1 MPAALRRRIGD
12 AFLGAS
18 GVVIVVSVLVAAD
31 HRVRESA
38 SMLISGDR
46 PLMGLA
52 DVAGRAGNFV
62 QIAAHVVLR
71 FGVEHPFLTVFAV
84 AAAVLVAAVSWL

>member
-1 MPAALRRRIGD
+1 MPAALRRRVGD

-31 HRVRESA
+31 HRLRERA

-52 DVAGRAGNFV
+52 DLAGRAGDLV
-62 QIAAHVVLR
+62 RIAAHLALR
-71 FGVEHPFLTVFAV
+71 FGVEHPLLTVFAV

>member
-1 MPAALRRRIGD
+1 MPAALRRRVGD

-18 GVVIVVSVLVAAD
+18 GVLIVVSVLVAAD
-31 HRVRESA
+31 HRLRERA

-52 DVAGRAGNFV
+52 DLAGRAGDLV
-62 QIAAHVVLR
+62 RIAAHLALR
-71 FGVEHPFLTVFAV
+71 FGVEHPLLTILAV

>member
-1 MPAALRRRIGD
+1 MPAALRRRVGD

-31 HRVRESA
+31 HRLRERA
-38 SMLISGDR
+38 SMLISSDR

-52 DVAGRAGNFV
+52 DLAGRAGDLV
-62 QIAAHVVLR
+62 RIAAHLALR
-71 FGVEHPFLTVFAV
+71 FGVEHPLLTIFAV

>member
-1 MPAALRRRIGD
+1 MPAALRRRVGD

-18 GVVIVVSVLVAAD
+18 GVLIVVSVLVAAD
-31 HRVRESA
+31 HRLRERA

-52 DVAGRAGNFV
+52 DLAGRAGDLV
-62 QIAAHVVLR
+62 RIAAHLALR
-71 FGVEHPFLTVFAV
+71 FGVEHPLLTIFAV

>member
-1 MPAALRRRIGD
+1 MSAALRRRIGD

-18 GVVIVVSVLVAAD
+18 GVVIVVSVLVVAD
-31 HRVRESA
+31 HRVRERA

-52 DVAGRAGNFV
+52 DVAGRASDV
-62 QIAAHVVLR
+62 VRIAAHVALR
-71 FGVEHPFLTVFAV
+71 YGVEHPMVTIFAV
-84 AAAVLVAAVSWL
+84 AAAVLVAVVAWF

>member
-18 GVVIVVSVLVAAD
+18 GVVIVVSVLFAAD
-31 HRVRESA
+31 HRVRERA
-38 SMLISGDR
+38 SMLVSGDR

-52 DVAGRAGNFV
+52 DVVGRASDV
-62 QIAAHVVLR
+62 VRIAAHVALR
-71 FGVEHPFLTVFAV
+71 FGLEHPLLTIFAV